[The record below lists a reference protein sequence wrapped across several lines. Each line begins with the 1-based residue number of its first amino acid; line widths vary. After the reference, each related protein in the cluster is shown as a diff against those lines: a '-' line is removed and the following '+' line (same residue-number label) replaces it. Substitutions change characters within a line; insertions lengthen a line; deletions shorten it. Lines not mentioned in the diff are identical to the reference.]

1 MQSRSLIMGAL
12 LLFSQS
18 TSLYAQTEI
27 LRDPNSP
34 PLAGNTSLLPLTLQ
48 QALQAAYAGNPGLRA
63 ASQAIGIAE
72 GGRLQAGVITNP
84 ELALSTEGTDR
95 RSRVETAQIT
105 QLIELGGKRSARI
118 AVAEQER
125 LLAVQ
130 AVNVRRA
137 MLRADVMAAYLEAL
151 TAQERVGLAEAAI
164 EVASRATNA
173 ASRRV
178 AAGKISPVE
187 QTRASVAE
195 SAVRLD
201 LTQATA
207 DLKSAKRKLAILMGS
222 SRAIAQPLQMPA
234 VEFAAVPTMNELEQ
248 RLTMSLPLPGR
259 TMSPQLRQAEAQVK
273 RQDALVGMER
283 SARVPDVTV
292 TVGSQRDRERSGS
305 EAVFGIS
312 VPLPLFNRNQGNM
325 LSALRR
331 ADQARDELGAE
342 QLRVYEE
349 IADAHQR
356 AEVAQLQIDS
366 LKSEMLPAAQQAY
379 DAAVTGFELGKFGFL
394 DVLDTQ
400 RALIQARS
408 LYLRALSDR
417 YRAATDIERIAPAT
431 NAESTTIFKE
441 HLQ

>member
-72 GGRLQAGVITNP
+72 GGRLQAGVIPNP

-195 SAVRLD
+195 SAVRRD

-248 RLTMSLPLPGR
+248 RL

>member
-1 MQSRSLIMGAL
+1 
-12 LLFSQS
+12 
-18 TSLYAQTEI
+18 
-27 LRDPNSP
+27 
-34 PLAGNTSLLPLTLQ
+34 
-48 QALQAAYAGNPGLRA
+48 
-63 ASQAIGIAE
+63 
-72 GGRLQAGVITNP
+72 V
-84 ELALSTEGTDR
+84 
-95 RSRVETAQIT
+95 
-105 QLIELGGKRSARI
+105 
-118 AVAEQER
+118 
-125 LLAVQ
+125 
-130 AVNVRRA
+130 
-137 MLRADVMAAYLEAL
+137 
-151 TAQERVGLAEAAI
+151 
-164 EVASRATNA
+164 
-173 ASRRV
+173 
-178 AAGKISPVE
+178 
-187 QTRASVAE
+187 
-195 SAVRLD
+195 
-201 LTQATA
+201 
-207 DLKSAKRKLAILMGS
+207 
-222 SRAIAQPLQMPA
+222 
-234 VEFAAVPTMNELEQ
+234 
-248 RLTMSLPLPGR
+248 
-259 TMSPQLRQAEAQVK
+259 SPQLRQAEAQVK

-431 NAESTTIFKE
+431 SAESTTIFKE

>member
-1 MQSRSLIMGAL
+1 MQSRSMIMGAL
-12 LLFSQS
+12 ILFAQS
-18 TSLYAQTEI
+18 APLYAQTEI
-27 LRDPNSP
+27 VRDPTST
-34 PLAGNTSLLPLTLQ
+34 PLAGNALPLPLTLQ

-63 ASQAIGIAE
+63 ASQAIGIAD
-72 GGRLQAGVITNP
+72 GGRLQAGVMPNP

-105 QLIELGGKRSARI
+105 QLIELGGKRGARI

-137 MLRADVMAAYLEAL
+137 ALRADVIAGYLEAL
-151 TAQERVGLAEAAI
+151 TAQERVSLAEAAI
-164 EVASRATNA
+164 DVASRATNA

-187 QTRASVAE
+187 QTRARVAE

-207 DLKSAKRKLAILMGS
+207 DLTSAKRKLAALMGS
-222 SRAIAQPLQMPA
+222 SRAIVQPLQMP
-234 VEFAAVPTMNELEQ
+234 VIEFTAVPTMVELEQ
-248 RLTMSLPLPGR
+248 RLSV
-259 TMSPQLRQAEAQVK
+259 SPQLRQAEAQVS

-283 SARVPDVTV
+283 AARVPDLTV
-292 TVGSQRDRERSGS
+292 TVGSQRDRERGGS
-305 EAVFGIS
+305 EAVFGVSI
-312 VPLPLFNRNQGNM
+312 PLPIFNRNQGNM

-331 ADQARDELGAE
+331 ADQARDELEAE
-342 QLRVYEE
+342 RLRVYEE
-349 IADAHQR
+349 VADARQR
-356 AEVAQLQIDS
+356 ADVAQLQIDS
-366 LKSEMLPAAQQAY
+366 LKSDMLPAAQQAY

-400 RALIQARS
+400 RALIQTRS

-417 YRAATDIERIAPAT
+417 YRAATDIERIVPAT
-431 NAESTTIFKE
+431 SADSTAIFKE
-441 HLQ
+441 HMQ